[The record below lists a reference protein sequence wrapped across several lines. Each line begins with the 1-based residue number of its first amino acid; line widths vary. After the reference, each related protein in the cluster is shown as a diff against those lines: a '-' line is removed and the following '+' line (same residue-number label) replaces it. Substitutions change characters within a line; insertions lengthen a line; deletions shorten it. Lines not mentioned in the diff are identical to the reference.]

1 MCAFISGRHRKLTTS
16 SAFTVCDRIGRIWA
30 TRVLAILWAIGIMI
44 FMICGTQGNLGGIY
58 AGRFVAGLGVG
69 MTPVVG

>member
-1 MCAFISGRHRKLTTS
+1 MFPLCFQRSVKLTS
-16 SAFTVCDRIGRIWA
+16 CSAFTICDRIGRIWA
-30 TRVLAILWAIGIMI
+30 TRVLTMLWALGIII
-44 FMICGTQGNLGGIY
+44 FMICGTKGNLGGIY